1 MDDFGLRAKPPVQ
14 QQLLDHLAADFMEH
28 GWSFRRL
35 HRQITTSRT
44 YRLSSSTAGADAN
57 TLAADPNNHFYWRMN
72 ARRMEAQVV
81 RDSLLHL
88 AGVLD
93 LQRGGPSLNP
103 GDAVRRRSLYFKHS
117 RDQQDKLLKMFNDA
131 DHLNCYRRTES
142 IVPQQ
147 ALALSNSKLAI
158 EMAGAI
164 AGKIEDAEF
173 VDIAFEW
180 LLGRRPDAAERE
192 ACVASLAELEEAA
205 RAANKANPVQRAR
218 RGLVHALLNHNDFVS
233 IR

>member
-1 MDDFGLRAKPPVQ
+1 M
-14 QQLLDHLAADFMEH
+14 
-28 GWSFRRL
+28 
-35 HRQITTSRT
+35 
-44 YRLSSSTAGADAN
+44 
-57 TLAADPNNHFYWRMN
+57 
-72 ARRMEAQVV
+72 
-81 RDSLLHL
+81 
-88 AGVLD
+88 
-93 LQRGGPSLNP
+93 
-103 GDAVRRRSLYFKHS
+103 RRRSLYFKHS

-173 VDIAFEW
+173 IDIAFEW
-180 LLGRRPDAAERE
+180 LLGRRPDATERE
-192 ACVASLAELEEAA
+192 ACVTSLAELEEAA